1 MEIKEKK
8 PFEYTRLG
16 QFIKKIGF
24 NLGFKGIN
32 RVELIHTRNGKV
44 LNKSFSYN
52 SRVNKGADLI
62 ASLITGVSQ
71 NSIVTPLPP
80 KYIALSTSVLTPAY
94 TDTTLTGETS
104 VSGLARALGT
114 QQNYSTPVA
123 LDGSASYVVT
133 KTFTLL
139 GGATTVASAALFDA
153 ASTGNM
159 FVEANLTTPLSMATN
174 DTIQINWTI
183 QL

>member
-8 PFEYTRLG
+8 PLEYTRLG

-32 RVELIHTRNGKV
+32 RVEAIHTRNGKV

-114 QQNYSTPVA
+114 
-123 LDGSASYVVT
+123 
-133 KTFTLL
+133 
-139 GGATTVASAALFDA
+139 TTVASAALFDA